1 MRKNKKSQAEI
12 VGLVIIVL
20 LITIG
25 LLFVVKFVVLREPSD
40 VKKTFVHSELASNM
54 VKVLLET
61 TTTCK
66 ESSVKDLFQD
76 CAAFKRINCEELDSC
91 EMVNDTIGM
100 IVVDSISML
109 YRLELGKSEEVY
121 DVNAALGRQIAHL
134 VEISRQRKI
143 PILITNQVYSDFEDR
158 DQVKMVGGDLLKYGS
173 KCLIEYMSS
182 IFLPTIFLT
191 NSFSHVS

>member
-91 EMVNDTIGM
+91 EMVNDTIG
-100 IVVDSISML
+100 
-109 YRLELGKSEEVY
+109 
-121 DVNAALGRQIAHL
+121 
-134 VEISRQRKI
+134 KI
-143 PILITNQVYSDFEDR
+143 
-158 DQVKMVGGDLLKYGS
+158 
-173 KCLIEYMSS
+173 
-182 IFLPTIFLT
+182 LT
-191 NSFSHVS
+191 NSLDKWNKQYEFRAYKSNYKEHPISSYGNCAKNADRESATYPIPAEWETLFIQLDICS

>member
-76 CAAFKRINCEELDSC
+76 CAAFKGINCEELDSC
-91 EMVNDTIGM
+91 EMVNDTIG
-100 IVVDSISML
+100 
-109 YRLELGKSEEVY
+109 
-121 DVNAALGRQIAHL
+121 
-134 VEISRQRKI
+134 KI
-143 PILITNQVYSDFEDR
+143 
-158 DQVKMVGGDLLKYGS
+158 
-173 KCLIEYMSS
+173 
-182 IFLPTIFLT
+182 LT
-191 NSFSHVS
+191 NSLDKWNKQYEFRAYIPGNDPILAYDNCAPKADRESVTYPIPTDRGTLFIQLDICS